1 MASHI
6 KNPLGRTQ
14 NSEKKCLRA
23 GSESGESL
31 SHGVMGLAA
40 LSQMVVLGA
49 PALSQMGVA

>member
-6 KNPLGRTQ
+6 KNSSGRTQ
-14 NSEKKCLRA
+14 MSEKKCLL

-31 SHGVMGLAA
+31 SHGVMGLAV

>member
-6 KNPLGRTQ
+6 KNSSGRTQ
-14 NSEKKCLRA
+14 MSKKCLL

-31 SHGVMGLAA
+31 SHGVMGLAV